1 MKPPRPP
8 YLTPSKSSACISHN
22 WILPHHPSQMTLA
35 SNSIEPLPYAKRCSH
50 WCTIYS
56 MTGLPLKTI
65 YPSNFK
71 HFGTFKRSSVL
82 QMAYFWKPLGL
93 LSPLCYAH
101 PCWPRS
107 IIHIGVLNT
116 AFVLPEMLYS
126 GPYFQGHWRI
136 LPLLLNLH
144 PIRKAGSC
152 QANVITSHSNSSM
165 AICLPRH
172 ICVRAQTVPN
182 HSGPLQWL
190 LRVGW
195 TTHHP
200 TAHSTTATGTADQR
214 DSSSPC

>member
-35 SNSIEPLPYAKRCSH
+35 SDSAEPLPYAKRFGH
-50 WCTIYS
+50 WRTIYS

-71 HFGTFKRSSVL
+71 HFGTFEKNSVS
-82 QMAYFWKPLGL
+82 QTAYFWKPLGP

-126 GPYFQGHWRI
+126 GPTCPRTLKNSATPARLATNTESRQLPSQCYHIPFQLFHG
-136 LPLLLNLH
+136 NLS
-144 PIRKAGSC
+144 PK
-152 QANVITSHSNSSM
+152 TY
-165 AICLPRH
+165 L
-172 ICVRAQTVPN
+172 
-182 HSGPLQWL
+182 HSG
-190 LRVGW
+190 
-195 TTHHP
+195 TN
-200 TAHSTTATGTADQR
+200 ST
-214 DSSSPC
+214 